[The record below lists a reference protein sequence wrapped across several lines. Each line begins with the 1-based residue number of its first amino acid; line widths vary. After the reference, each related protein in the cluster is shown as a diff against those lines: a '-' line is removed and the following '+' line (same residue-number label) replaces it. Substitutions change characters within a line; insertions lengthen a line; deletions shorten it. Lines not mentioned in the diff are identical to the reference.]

1 MSSFMNVAQFF
12 SLAYWFEL
20 NPVADFVYLRLLTG
34 VVIGLFVAGIVIQLI
49 ARFGKM
55 NAVVRKFLRRL
66 PGPMYLTSII
76 AAFFLFARSQR
87 AAYLGMRFF
96 LLITFGLFIVWLV
109 VAIVKFIRNYRR
121 EVNAAEKRKENKKA
135 KRRLQR

>member
-1 MSSFMNVAQFF
+1 MNVAQFF

-20 NPVADFVYLRLLTG
+20 NPVGDFLYLRAMTG
-34 VVIGLFVAGIVIQLI
+34 VVIGLFVAGIAIQLI
-49 ARFGKM
+49 ARYVKM

-76 AAFFLFARSQR
+76 AAFFLFARYQR
-87 AAYLGMRFF
+87 AAYLGMRVF
-96 LLITFGLFIVWLV
+96 LLVTFGLFVVWLV
-109 VAIVKFIRNYRR
+109 IAAVKFVRNYQR
-121 EVNAAEKRKENKKA
+121 ELNAVVKRKENKKA

>member
-20 NPVADFVYLRLLTG
+20 NPVADFVYLRVLTG
-34 VVIGLFVAGIVIQLI
+34 VVIGLFVGGIVIQLI

-87 AAYLGMRFF
+87 AAYLGMRVF

-109 VAIVKFIRNYRR
+109 IAIVKFIRNYRR
-121 EVNAAEKRKENKKA
+121 ELNAAEKRKENKKA

>member
-1 MSSFMNVAQFF
+1 MSFIMNLAQFF

-20 NPVADFVYLRLLTG
+20 NPVANFSYLRVLTG
-34 VVIGLFVAGIVIQLI
+34 IVIGLFVAGIVIQLI
-49 ARFGKM
+49 ARYGKM

-76 AAFFLFARSQR
+76 AAFFLFARYQQ

-96 LLITFGLFIVWLV
+96 LLLTFGLFILWLV
-109 VAIVKFIRNYRR
+109 VAIVKFIKGYSRN
-121 EVNAAEKRKENKKA
+121 VDSAVKRKENKKA
-135 KRRLQR
+135 KRRLQK